1 MQSHIGLVQLREA
14 ATHLLLLFVSWD
26 YLEITGKHL
35 SNHAVINFN
44 VQTLDYYPFYTA
56 KLPCSNE

>member
-14 ATHLLLLFVSWD
+14 ATHSLLLFVFWD
-26 YLEITGKHL
+26 YLEITGNHL

-44 VQTLDYYPFYTA
+44 VQTLDY
-56 KLPCSNE
+56 